1 MGLAPQVNGYSGFKR
16 MLTDTKKTLLCANT
30 IDDFLGW
37 VQVDLEK
44 VPTQGANIT
53 LKMQQRSAGS
63 HVAGT
68 VEVG

>member
-1 MGLAPQVNGYSGFKR
+1 MNGYSGFKR
-16 MLTDTKKTLLCANT
+16 MITDSKKALLCGNT
-30 IDDFLGW
+30 MDDFLGW
-37 VQVDLEK
+37 VKLDLER

-53 LKMQQRSAGS
+53 LEMQQRSANS

>member
-1 MGLAPQVNGYSGFKR
+1 MI
-16 MLTDTKKTLLCANT
+16 TDSKKALLCGNT
-30 IDDFLGW
+30 MDDFLGW
-37 VQVDLEK
+37 VKLDLER

-53 LKMQQRSAGS
+53 LEMQQRSANS